1 MKLVAIENKGIYEP
15 YTYFN
20 KIMCVLVYTID
31 YFYVF
36 MPFFSFDWYLVISL
50 FCLNKYSEQLS
61 CFIIHQ
67 LRDLLPSVLDIFTV

>member
-15 YTYFN
+15 YAYFN

-36 MPFFSFDWYLVISL
+36 MPFFFFWLA
-50 FCLNKYSEQLS
+50 
-61 CFIIHQ
+61 
-67 LRDLLPSVLDIFTV
+67 PGDIFILLK